1 MIDMSRAQPREV
13 RQLFRSGE
21 WTSPTSGLCLGYLQ
35 ANLAILPEAL
45 ADDFR
50 DVCSANPR
58 PMPLID
64 VTEPGSP
71 VPPRVAPEA
80 DLRTDVPRYR
90 VYRLGLFDAE
100 VTDIIDLW
108 RDDLVAFL
116 LGCSFTAEAKLLE
129 AGVRLRHMELGQ
141 NVAMFKTSLECEPKG
156 AFHGPVVV
164 SMRPIARDQ
173 VELAARVTE
182 DYPLAHG
189 GPLHIGDPAA
199 IGIEDLLSP
208 DWGDAI
214 EPLPDEVPVFWAC
227 GVTPQALIMSVQ
239 PEFAITHAPGHMFIT
254 DVPDTEIRGRQPD
267 LRSTSSPASGG
278 R

>member
-1 MIDMSRAQPREV
+1 MIDVSRAHPREV

-21 WTSPTSGLCLGYLQ
+21 WTNPTSGLCLGYLQ
-35 ANLAILPEAL
+35 ANMAILPGEL
-45 ADDFR
+45 AADFLQ
-50 DVCSANPR
+50 VCLANPR
-58 PMPLID
+58 PMPLVD
-64 VTEPGSP
+64 MTEPGSP
-71 VPPRVAPEA
+71 VPTRVAPEA
-80 DLRTDVPRYR
+80 DLRTDLPRYR
-90 VYRLGLFDAE
+90 VYRLGLFDSE
-100 VTDIIDLW
+100 VTDIRELW

-141 NVAMFKTSLECEPKG
+141 NVPMFKTSLQCEPKG

-164 SMRPIARDQ
+164 SMRPVARDQ
-173 VELAARVTE
+173 VELATRVTE

-199 IGIEDLLSP
+199 IGIEDLASP

-214 EPLPDEVPVFWAC
+214 ELLADEVPVFWAC

-254 DVPDTEIRGRQPD
+254 DVPDTQILRRQPD
-267 LRSTSSPASGG
+267 LAAPVS
-278 R
+278 